1 MVIQRWQSVLLLI
14 AAMCMALFCFTPFAS
29 FNDPVSAESVM
40 LASPSDFIV
49 FLVLNLTIAALLFIS
64 IFLFTNLKRQLTV
77 TLLSI
82 LLMIVSAVTGI
93 IIVYVRFEG
102 GHIEL
107 CGGALLLILALVAS
121 LLAYRRIAH
130 DRRLL
135 ASMDR
140 IR

>member
-14 AAMCMALFCFTPFAS
+14 ATICMALFCFTPFAS
-29 FNDPVSAESVM
+29 FNDPASAESV
-40 LASPSDFIV
+40 LSASPSDFIV

-64 IFLFTNLKRQLTV
+64 IFLFRNLKRQLTV

-93 IIVYVRFEG
+93 IIVYVRLEG

-107 CGGALLLILALVAS
+107 SGGALLLIIAFVAS
-121 LLAYRRIAH
+121 LRAYRCIAR

-135 ASMDR
+135 TSMDR
-140 IR
+140 LR

>member
-1 MVIQRWQSVLLLI
+1 MVIQRWQSLLLLI
-14 AAMCMALFCFTPFAS
+14 ATICMALFCFTPFAS
-29 FNDPVSAESVM
+29 FNDPASAENLLS
-40 LASPSDFIV
+40 ASPSDFIA

-64 IFLFTNLKRQLTV
+64 IFLFRNLRRQLSV

-93 IIVYVRFEG
+93 IIVYVRLDG

-107 CGGALLLILALVAS
+107 CGGALLLILAFVAS
-121 LLAYRRIAH
+121 IWAYRRIAH

>member
-14 AAMCMALFCFTPFAS
+14 AAICMALFCFTPFAS
-29 FNDPVSAESVM
+29 FNDPASADSLSV
-40 LASPSDFIV
+40 ASPSDFIV
-49 FLVLNLTIAALLFIS
+49 FLVLNLTISAMLFIS
-64 IFLFTNLKRQLTV
+64 IFMFRNLKRQLTV

-82 LLMIVSAVTGI
+82 LLMAVSAVTGI
-93 IIVYVRFEG
+93 FIVYGRLDG
-102 GHIEL
+102 GRIEIW
-107 CGGALLLILALVAS
+107 GGALLLVLALVAA
-121 LLAYRRIAH
+121 LWAYRRIVR